1 MNYRKKSCKSKIKSK
16 PKKIIKIKKENK
28 TNKEDQNLI
37 NLSKKICKI
46 IHSSNK
52 EFIQKWLEVS
62 LNQKLNSLIEDA
74 IVKEFKTEVT
84 PLILKEID
92 KKIKKET
99 DQINQHICNL
109 KNNMIKI
116 LQSSL

>member
-1 MNYRKKSCKSKIKSK
+1 MNYKKRISKPKSKIKSK
-16 PKKIIKIKKENK
+16 PKKIIK
-28 TNKEDQNLI
+28 TNKEDQDLI

-52 EFIQKWLEVS
+52 EFIRKWLEIS

-92 KKIKKET
+92 KKIKKES
-99 DQINQHICNL
+99 DQITQEIYNL
-109 KNNMIKI
+109 KINMIKV
-116 LQSSL
+116 LQSFL